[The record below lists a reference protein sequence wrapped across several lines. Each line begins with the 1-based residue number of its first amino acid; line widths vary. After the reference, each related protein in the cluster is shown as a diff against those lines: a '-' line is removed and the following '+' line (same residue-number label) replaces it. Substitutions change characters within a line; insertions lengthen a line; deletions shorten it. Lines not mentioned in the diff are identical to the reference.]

1 VSDEARIEFPCE
13 YPVKVFGLNTQM
25 LRASVT
31 TIFVEE
37 AGAGGIAVSERVSRE
52 GTYVSVTVT
61 FEARGVEQLQRLHE
75 KLKAVAGVRM
85 IL

>member
-1 VSDEARIEFPCE
+1 MSDEARIEFPCE
-13 YPVKVFGLNTQM
+13 YPVKVFGLNTQT

-31 TIFVEE
+31 TIFAEE
-37 AGAGGIAVSERVSRE
+37 AGESGIAVSERVSRE

-61 FEARGVEQLQRLHE
+61 FEASGVEQLQRLHE
-75 KLKAVAGVRM
+75 KLKAVVGVRM